1 MILLG
6 FTMYDPN
13 MNKLQ
18 FPVGVKPLDFF
29 VSSIEKE
36 RKEQSIDGIPG
47 VVDYGFNYKQREAS
61 LTFFLRH
68 YHGEHDYFLLESDL
82 NAFLDSHEYFYVA
95 RNALPSRVIKVTV
108 DGSFKPE
115 RILGSMYAQL
125 EVDARV
131 TDIPFWRTKYTTQDI
146 ETNGYSGLVEKFGTA
161 DGINADNTK
170 YTFTETTFKVWNGG
184 NVTVDPRNMMLNI
197 RLYKLATDGK
207 FTMTNKTTGEA
218 FKYTEVRNGS
228 TVDLNGVKALLG
240 LAQNKL
246 RDTNRKFISLVP
258 GENEITITG
267 GTVENIQFDFPF
279 YYK

>member
-1 MILLG
+1 MG

-47 VVDYGFNYKQREAS
+47 VIDYGFNYKQREAS

-68 YHGEHDYFLLESDL
+68 YHGEHDYFLLESEL

-131 TDIPFWRTKYTTQDI
+131 TGLPFWRTKYTTQEI
-146 ETNGYSGLVEKFGTA
+146 ESNGYSAIVEKYGLA
-161 DGINADNTK
+161 DGINVDYLPYK
-170 YTFTETTFKVWNGG
+170 FTTNEFTVWNGG
-184 NVTVDPRNMMLNI
+184 NVTVDPRNMYLKINLTNVTTTGNLTIENI
-197 RLYKLATDGK
+197 
-207 FTMTNKTTGEA
+207 TTGEK
-218 FKYTEVRNGS
+218 FIYKEVISKNNLSIDGTKVLIGTS
-228 TVDLNGVKALLG
+228 
-240 LAQNKL
+240 NKL
-246 RDTNRKFISLVP
+246 RDTNRKFISLVK
-258 GENEITITG
+258 GINKIKITN
-267 GTVENIQFDFPF
+267 GTFDSVAVDSPF
-279 YYK
+279 YFK

>member
-1 MILLG
+1 
-6 FTMYDPN
+6 

-29 VSSIEKE
+29 VSSMEKE

-125 EVDARV
+125 EVDARI
-131 TDIPFWRTKYTTQDI
+131 TGLPFWQTKYTTQEI
-146 ETNGYSGLVEKFGTA
+146 ENSGYSGLVEKFGTA

-197 RLYKLATDGK
+197 KMFYVKGTGSI
-207 FTMTNKTTGEA
+207 TNKTTGE
-218 FKYTEVRNGS
+218 K
-228 TVDLNGVKALLG
+228 LNIINDWKGNHLTIEGVKIIKATNVN
-240 LAQNKL
+240 AL

-258 GENEITITG
+258 GNNEIEIKGLEFTKIS
-267 GTVENIQFDFPF
+267 FDFPY

>member
-1 MILLG
+1 
-6 FTMYDPN
+6 MYDPN

-61 LTFFLRH
+61 LTLFLRH

-95 RNALPSRVIKVTV
+95 RNALPSRVIKVTI

-125 EVDARV
+125 EVDARI
-131 TDIPFWRTKYTTQDI
+131 TGLPFWRTKYTTQEI
-146 ETNGYSGLVEKFGTA
+146 ESSGYSAVVEKYGMA
-161 DGINADNTK
+161 DGINVDYLPYK
-170 YTFTETTFKVWNGG
+170 FTTNEFTVWNGG
-184 NVTVDPRNMMLNI
+184 NVTVDPRNMML
-197 RLYKLATDGK
+197 KLNLVNVTTTGNL
-207 FTMTNKTTGEA
+207 TIENVTTGEKFIYKEA
-218 FKYTEVRNGS
+218 ISKENLTIDGTKVLIGTS
-228 TVDLNGVKALLG
+228 
-240 LAQNKL
+240 NKL
-246 RDTNRKFISLVP
+246 RDTNRKFISLVK
-258 GENEITITG
+258 GVNKIKITN
-267 GTVENIQFDFPF
+267 GTFDSVAIDSPF
-279 YYK
+279 YFK